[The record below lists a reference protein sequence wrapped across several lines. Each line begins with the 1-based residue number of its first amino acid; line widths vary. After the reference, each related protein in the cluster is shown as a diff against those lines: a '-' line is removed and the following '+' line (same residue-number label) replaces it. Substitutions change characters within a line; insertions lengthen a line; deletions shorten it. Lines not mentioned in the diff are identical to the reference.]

1 MTVVED
7 PIGAERPG
15 TSARREAFGDGFEW
29 YPADEH
35 RSFDP
40 VIDIAIGNGAQPG
53 VEWMAAV
60 VEPCAQGLS
69 LLEGLDPTG
78 FDAATVTA
86 WATGVEQLRRQ
97 ATAAGIAVTDHLDTT
112 QPFRTQG
119 FFTAKSWM
127 KHHLQLS
134 GAEAHGRLQEARL
147 RRAVGVWNNALAA
160 GQIGVA
166 QTRLMARVA
175 ANPRISADVLHDG
188 VWQLLVDAMDESY
201 TEFERRALTF
211 EALAD
216 PIGAAEKTERNRQ
229 RRTAI
234 IQQQPDG
241 SWSLHAAFDDVGGP
255 EFLEIF
261 SWYTDREF
269 NRDWKEAIGRLGEG
283 NVDVTKLCRTEAQR
297 RSDALLEM
305 ARAAAACSP
314 DTKRPLPT
322 ANFILDQA
330 TAAAVADNDLI
341 DPLDYRDVTSRT
353 DRGHR
358 VDPYA
363 IIGVSMWALI
373 RRVVT
378 DTKGVVIELGR
389 TQRLFTGFAREA
401 VMRSSPRASGRD
413 ATSPTAG
420 ATPTTSPAGA
430 PAAPPTPTTGRRCA
444 PATTT
449 SKNWGSP
456 SVAATTDGGTSLPPT
471 APTSAERRTR
481 SGPLFRTS
489 GGHRRC
495 WLAPSR
501 GCRAS
506 SRSMRSAARRGCPT
520 SRSSSDASATGSGT
534 PTCWPGRRA

>member
-60 VEPCAQGLS
+60 VEHCAQGLS

-322 ANFILDQA
+322 VNFILDQA
-330 TAAAVADNDLI
+330 TAAAVASNDLI
-341 DPLDYRDVTSRT
+341 DPLDYGDVTSRT

-401 VMRSSPRASGRD
+401 VMLLEPTCIWPGCDQPHSWCHAD
-413 ATSPTAG
+413 HLTSWSTRGPTD
-420 ATPTTSPAGA
+420 PDNGA
-430 PAAPPTPTTGRRCA
+430 PLCARHNYLKELGFTVRRGDDGR
-444 PATTT
+444 
-449 SKNWGSP
+449 WHI
-456 SVAATTDGGTSLPPT
+456 T
-471 APTSAERRTR
+471 AP
-481 SGPLFRTS
+481 
-489 GGHRRC
+489 
-495 WLAPSR
+495 
-501 GCRAS
+501 
-506 SRSMRSAARRGCPT
+506 
-520 SRSSSDASATGSGT
+520 DGT
-534 PTCWPGRRA
+534 DIC